1 MAEVISVVLEL
12 IDEFSEGIQRASWNT
27 NRFHQNALNLAQ
39 AFAPVSAAAGGALG
53 ASIKLAADFDA
64 AVQGAV
70 RGLDLAGSEV
80 EEFKTEIQ
88 GLQKELL
95 NQFTSTE
102 LANIA
107 TSAGK
112 LGIARE
118 ELSEFT
124 KGIAQLAVA
133 TDQADNIED
142 LATNAAK
149 ISSVFKLT
157 VADTHEYLA
166 AVNKLDDASS
176 STSNQ
181 ILDFTQRVA
190 GISAASKLAATD
202 VAAFGATLVSSG
214 IEPAVAATY
223 FNKYLTVLGSATN
236 LSNEAQESLAAMGF
250 EASQL
255 ALDFDRDAIGTINRF
270 NGTLKSLDTV
280 TQRDF
285 LGDIFGQD
293 HVDTAQLMVQQSDEL
308 VKYLGQAS
316 DATGNA
322 AKVQNEFNKSAQ
334 SFSGLSKNFTTQ
346 LEEIGVQLGTAIL
359 PGIIAVMNL
368 LSPLLQGIVSITQQF
383 PVVSTIVAILLGIT
397 AVIAPLLGI
406 VGIIAQITI
415 ALPIMQGMLAG
426 IAVGTWTALAPALL
440 FVAAIATIGYLAYTI
455 WQNWEPLKELFFEIW
470 NNAQNSALDFHNWL
484 IDTASQAVQ
493 LVIDA
498 FMYIPTQVY
507 NAFNQ
512 SRQAVHEFIN
522 WVGSLGGQ
530 LAQSAFSWGTG
541 LVSGFISG
549 IQSMYSQVAS
559 TMGEFTNWVGQYLP
573 HSDAQKG
580 ELSRLTQSGR
590 DFASTFLDGISG
602 SNLDSQLSNAFSS
615 PTPTGLN
622 QATSSNGG
630 SNSVINFSPVYNIDA
645 LNPDDLIKQL
655 KTRDRD
661 LIDLIDKAI
670 NRINRRAY

>member
-12 IDEFSEGIQRASWNT
+12 IDKFSQGIDKATSKIGALSQKSFDLAAS
-27 NRFHQNALNLAQ
+27 
-39 AFAPVSAAAGGALG
+39 FAPVSLAAGGALG

-112 LGIARE
+112 LGIARD

-176 STSNQ
+176 ATSNQ
-181 ILDFTQRVA
+181 ILNFTQRVA
-190 GISAASKLAATD
+190 GISASAKLASTD
-202 VAAFGATLVSSG
+202 VAAFGATLISAGMDQST
-214 IEPAVAATY
+214 AATY
-223 FNKYLTVLGSATN
+223 FNKYLSVLGAATT
-236 LSNEAQESLAAMGF
+236 LSKEAQESLAGMGF

-255 ALDFDRDAIGTINRF
+255 AIDFDRDAIGTITKF
-270 NGTLKSLDTV
+270 NTAVGQMDTV

-285 LGDIFGQD
+285 LGTVFGQD
-293 HVDTAQLMVQQSDEL
+293 HVDSAQLMVQQTEQLS
-308 VKYLGQAS
+308 KYLDQAADS
-316 DATGNA
+316 TGNA

-334 SFSGLSKNFTTQ
+334 SFSGLSKSFTTQ
-346 LEEIGVQLGTAIL
+346 LQEIGVQLGTAVL
-359 PGIIAVMNL
+359 PGIIAVMGVIT
-368 LSPLLQGIVSITQQF
+368 PLLTKIVAITQQF

-397 AVIAPLLGI
+397 AAITPLLVVVGVI
-406 VGIIAQITI
+406 GQALTFLPAITAALGGVAVGIWA
-415 ALPIMQGMLAG
+415 
-426 IAVGTWTALAPALL
+426 ALAPALL
-440 FVAAIATIGYLAYTI
+440 FIAAIASIGYLAYTI

-470 NNAQNSALDFHNWL
+470 ESAKSTALEFHSWL

-493 LVIDA
+493 LVIDT
-498 FMYIPTQVY
+498 FMYIPTHVY

-622 QATSSNGG
+622 QATSNNGG

-645 LNPDDLIKQL
+645 LDPDDLIKQL